1 MSKSSGFFI
10 PANQEPFPKD
20 LLKHIS
26 LIKQRAILMVKT
38 MSKLKIAVQKSG
50 RLYDDSMQILKD
62 VGISIDNGK
71 DQLKASA
78 KNFPLEVFYLRNG
91 DIPQYLRDGVVDA
104 AIIGEN
110 ILIEKGKD
118 ITVVEK
124 LGFSTCK
131 VSIAV
136 PRSFKYKNIKD
147 LEGKRIAT
155 SYPNTVKQFLD
166 KNNINAHLHIINGSV
181 EIAPNIGLADAI
193 VDIVSSGST
202 LFKNNLK
209 EVEVLLQSEAVL
221 AASPLISAE
230 NEAILKRLQFRFQSV
245 LKGRQSKY
253 VLLNAPN
260 DKLDKIISVLPGM
273 RSPTVLP
280 LAQEG
285 WSSIHSVINKNEF
298 WEVIDELKS
307 NGAEGILVCP
317 IENMVV

>member
-1 MSKSSGFFI
+1 MG
-10 PANQEPFPKD
+10 
-20 LLKHIS
+20 
-26 LIKQRAILMVKT
+26 
-38 MSKLKIAVQKSG
+38 KLKIAVQKSG
-50 RLYDDSMQILKD
+50 RLHDDSMKILSE

-91 DIPQYLRDGVVDA
+91 DIPQYLIDGVVDA

-110 ILIEKGKD
+110 ILIENGGKVT
-118 ITVVEK
+118 IMEK

-136 PRSFKYKNIKD
+136 PKSFKYTTLSD

-155 SYPNTVKQFLD
+155 SYPNTVQQFLD
-166 KNNINAHLHIINGSV
+166 KNNISAQLHIINGSV

-209 EVEVLLQSEAVL
+209 EVEVLLKSEAVL
-221 AASPLISAE
+221 TASPLISPE
-230 NEAILKRLQFRFQSV
+230 NQVTLEKLQFRMQSV

-253 VLLNAPN
+253 ILLNAPN
-260 DKLDKIISVLPGM
+260 DKIEKIMSVLPGM

-298 WEVIDELKS
+298 WEVIDELKE

-317 IENMVV
+317 IENMVI